1 MKDTDC
7 YDYVRKELE
16 GLLYNLY
23 IMGTIPCL
31 TSDGTFLVKWVNKD
45 LEETY
50 KNAQI
55 LLNELRY
62 EESANLF
69 TKRRK
74 EGSDGLP

>member
-1 MKDTDC
+1 MTDR
-7 YDYVRKELE
+7 RKEELL
-16 GLLYNLY
+16 GLLSNLY

-55 LLNELRY
+55 LLNELWY
-62 EESANLF
+62 EEVRQLIYK
-69 TKRRK
+69 TEKGGK
-74 EGSDGLP
+74 